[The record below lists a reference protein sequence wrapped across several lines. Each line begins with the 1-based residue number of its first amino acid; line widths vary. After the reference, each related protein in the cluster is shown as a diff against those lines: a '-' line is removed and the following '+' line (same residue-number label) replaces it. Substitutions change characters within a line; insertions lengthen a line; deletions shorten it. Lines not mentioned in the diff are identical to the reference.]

1 MAELGVLHGATTAHL
16 LRSCPELRIIAV
28 DTWQHGDP
36 SRDPP
41 KGTARRTV
49 EDSGYRSYADVDMEA
64 AYEGVLAL
72 AGQYPRRLSV
82 MRMTTVAAAERV
94 EKDSLNAVFIDAGHT
109 AADVEA
115 DIKAWLPTVK
125 RYGWI
130 CGHDASHHSVSS
142 VLVRLVPGHQRFDAD
157 VWVATKS
164 MVLA

>member
-72 AGQYPRRLSV
+72 
-82 MRMTTVAAAERV
+82 AAERV